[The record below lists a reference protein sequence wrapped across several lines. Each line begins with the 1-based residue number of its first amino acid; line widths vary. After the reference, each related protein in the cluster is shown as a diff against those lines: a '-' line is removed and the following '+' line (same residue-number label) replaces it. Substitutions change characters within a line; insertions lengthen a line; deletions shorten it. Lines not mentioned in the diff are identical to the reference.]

1 MKSFRKVLLE
11 KNSMT
16 FKYQQVT
23 CTLKVATNDRIERY
37 LVFSSWYDKVFS
49 LCYTI
54 KLHCLQLN
62 IKWPLNG

>member
-1 MKSFRKVLLE
+1 MKSFKKVLLE

-37 LVFSSWYDKVFS
+37 LVFSSCDDKVFS
-49 LCYTI
+49 LCYAI
-54 KLHCLQLN
+54 K
-62 IKWPLNG
+62 